1 RAECAEPPIT
11 GVPGA
16 RLEVR
21 FREDPASLSGSGV
34 RRPPPR
40 FRTIQV
46 CSEKFRSA
54 PRTACPL
61 GSRLSVRQ
69 ETLRCWVVTPG
80 RKGKVRRDAPRV
92 HYAARQRG
100 LVAARGERTA
110 DAEVADHR
118 ALEPDE
124 GLG

>member
-1 RAECAEPPIT
+1 MPEPPIT

-16 RLEVR
+16 QIGGPLSRGSRFALRVGCTTARL
-21 FREDPASLSGSGV
+21 D
-34 RRPPPR
+34 
-40 FRTIQV
+40 
-46 CSEKFRSA
+46 SEQFRSVQKNSGL
-54 PRTACPL
+54 PQGLACPL

-80 RKGKVRRDAPRV
+80 RKGKVRREAPRV

>member
-1 RAECAEPPIT
+1 MPEPPIT

-16 RLEVR
+16 DWRSAFERIPLRSQGRVY
-21 FREDPASLSGSGV
+21 DG
-34 RRPPPR
+34 PPR

-80 RKGKVRRDAPRV
+80 RKGKVRREAPRV